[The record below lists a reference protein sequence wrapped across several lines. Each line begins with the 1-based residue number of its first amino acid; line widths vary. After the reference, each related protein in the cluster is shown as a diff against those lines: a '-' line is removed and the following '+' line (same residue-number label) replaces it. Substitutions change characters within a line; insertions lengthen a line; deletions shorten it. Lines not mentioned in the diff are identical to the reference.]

1 MTNKNLSIDLQE
13 EFRREKR
20 KKLKNKRKD
29 KKRLKVTKANKKKDK
44 IIKWQ

>member
-1 MTNKNLSIDLQE
+1 MTINPQVLIYRKSLW
-13 EFRREKR
+13 REKR

-44 IIKWQ
+44 IIKW